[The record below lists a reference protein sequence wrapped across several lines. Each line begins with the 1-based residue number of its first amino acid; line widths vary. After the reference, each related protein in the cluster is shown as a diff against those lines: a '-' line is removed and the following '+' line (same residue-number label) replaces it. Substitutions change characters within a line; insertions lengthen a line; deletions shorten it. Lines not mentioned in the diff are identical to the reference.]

1 MSLRI
6 AFCGAS
12 GTGKTTLA
20 RQVADRLKLPLSP
33 SMARTVAAELGLA
46 SPYDVDQ
53 QGGLS
58 RAALQRRIVHKRLVW
73 QGDNAAGFVSDRTSF
88 DDLAY
93 TLMHDKADGA
103 PRRYQEQVDA
113 VLLQWRMLAPTYHRV
128 ILCPIASFWKH
139 GGDPARVD
147 DLGYHKQFEALLLE
161 LLQKAGVPVD
171 LSLCRVSDRG
181 RGAWLRAHFG
191 VGATPRPT

>member
-20 RQVADRLKLPLSP
+20 RQVAERFGLPLSP
-33 SMARTVAAELGLA
+33 SMARRAAAAAGLK
-46 SPYDVDQ
+46 SPYDADSIPGARQ
-53 QGGLS
+53 
-58 RAALQRRIVHKRLVW
+58 ALQRAIVHRRIAW
-73 QGDNAAGFVSDRTSF
+73 QGDNAEGGFVSDRTSF

-93 TLMHDKADGA
+93 SLMHDVTGQA
-103 PRRYQEQVDA
+103 YQELVDA
-113 VLLQWRMLAPTYHRV
+113 VLLQWRLLAPTYHRV
-128 ILCPIASFWKH
+128 ILCPLASFWRH

-147 DLGYHKQFEALLLE
+147 DLAYHKRFETLLLE

-171 LSLCRVSDRG
+171 LSLCRVSDVG
-181 RGAWLRAHFG
+181 RADWLRFQFG
-191 VGATPRPT
+191 VLPASPAP